1 MEYRTAG
8 KIGGRMS
15 GYKKRVASYYRFK
28 RVSYLVLDIMEK
40 NEYFYPS
47 YALIR
52 KIHQDLYKITP
63 SNSTILNFDYMFGS
77 YQRDKVADNI
87 LIKIYEDYSKNETR
101 IKRIL
106 DLTDSEIDERSED
119 KL

>member
-8 KIGGRMS
+8 KIGGRIS

-28 RVSYLVLDIMEK
+28 RVSYLVIDIMEK

-47 YALIR
+47 YAVIR
-52 KIHQDLYKITP
+52 RIHKDLYNITP
-63 SNSTILNFDYMFGS
+63 SNTTIKNFDYMFGNC
-77 YQRDKVADNI
+77 QRDKVADNI
-87 LIKIYEDYSKNETR
+87 SIKIYEDFSQNGTR

-106 DLTDSEIDERSED
+106 DLTDDEIDKSED
-119 KL
+119 ML